1 MLTGIGFTMSLF
13 IASLAFD
20 SQILMD
26 TATSSILISSLVA
39 MLVGA
44 VLLRLSS
51 RESSLRKINSPVMH
65 QIVHGKVERRS
76 DAR

>member
-1 MLTGIGFTMSLF
+1 MSLF